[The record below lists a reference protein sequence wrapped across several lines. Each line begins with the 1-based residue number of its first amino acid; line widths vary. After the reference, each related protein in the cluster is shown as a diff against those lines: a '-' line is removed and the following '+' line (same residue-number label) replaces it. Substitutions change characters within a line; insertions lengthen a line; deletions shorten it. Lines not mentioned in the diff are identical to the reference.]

1 MNANLSQSFRR
12 YLVRTALFCF
22 VVAWV
27 GCKSVSSY
35 DQLEIEKRKNEQM
48 EQDRE
53 HKGWWRSSIAIPRSS
68 ALELTSALHVRS
80 TVAPASGAM

>member
-1 MNANLSQSFRR
+1 
-12 YLVRTALFCF
+12 VFCF

-48 EQDRE
+48 EQERE
-53 HKGWWRSSIAIPRSS
+53 HKGWWRSSIAIPLGS
-68 ALELTSALHVRS
+68 ALESTAAPHVSS